1 MRVQRYRATACSILF
16 ALISAWPAEAGRAL
30 DYNPHCA
37 APPRTA
43 WLSSAEISDR
53 LREVGYELMRV
64 RLDDRCYKLMVRD
77 GIGQIRDLVVHPV
90 TFEIMR

>member
-1 MRVQRYRATACSILF
+1 MRVQHYRATAFAAFL
-16 ALISAWPAEAGRAL
+16 ALISAWPAEADRAP

-43 WLSSAEISDR
+43 SLSSAEISER

-90 TFEIMR
+90 TLEIMR